1 MDMVALRAKA
11 GKAAAY
17 CRWKSKADL
26 VIDAVAHLKR
36 TQVDL
41 DALPDTGTLRG
52 DLLGLFKPSSARE
65 GERKMRVMAGLAS
78 VLSQHPELAEA
89 GNAAIVEP
97 WVNANLRLMQRAL
110 ARGEICAGANIE
122 MAAQVV
128 PSMAAYRALIQRKPF
143 ELQFLKQV
151 IDRVLLPALGIAP
164 AAPENSAES
173 DEAVYRTTQARNSR
187 AWEDGGCPVP
197 VDALF
202 RAWPFV
208 ARRLPRVLGPMCFTR
223 RLPARLVIRHTRN
236 VAPPDD
242 FAGLKPTLSPQS

>member
-1 MDMVALRAKA
+1 MKKQGAEKIAAPAPQDGKGSDAPTRGRRRDPALDTAILEAAIEVVAEVGYERMTMDMVALRAKA

-17 CRWKSKADL
+17 RRWKSKADL

-97 WVNANLRLMQRAL
+97 WVNANLRLMQRAR
-110 ARGEICAGANIE
+110 ARGEVRADASIDIAS
-122 MAAQVV
+122 QVM

-143 ELQFLKQV
+143 ELEFLTQV
-151 IDRVLLPALGIAP
+151 IDQLLLPALGIAP
-164 AAPENSAES
+164 AIPSA
-173 DEAVYRTTQARNSR
+173 
-187 AWEDGGCPVP
+187 
-197 VDALF
+197 L
-202 RAWPFV
+202 
-208 ARRLPRVLGPMCFTR
+208 
-223 RLPARLVIRHTRN
+223 
-236 VAPPDD
+236 VAPSK
-242 FAGLKPTLSPQS
+242 AKKKVSPA

>member
-1 MDMVALRAKA
+1 MNKKGAASATTPAPADKVVEAPTRGRRRDPALDTAILDAAIDVVAEVGYERMTMDTVALRAKA

-17 CRWKSKADL
+17 RRWKSKADL

-143 ELQFLKQV
+143 ELQFLTQV
-151 IDRVLLPALGIAP
+151 IDRLLLPALGIAP
-164 AAPENSAES
+164 TAPENPAGP
-173 DEAVYRTTQARNSR
+173 DEAV
-187 AWEDGGCPVP
+187 
-197 VDALF
+197 
-202 RAWPFV
+202 
-208 ARRLPRVLGPMCFTR
+208 
-223 RLPARLVIRHTRN
+223 
-236 VAPPDD
+236 
-242 FAGLKPTLSPQS
+242 